1 VQVLLQDSEVGRAG
15 TKLGDVYEVL
25 SSDAGSQRDI
35 PLWAQKAGHELLGI
49 EKDGDVVKIRVRKA
63 R

>member
-1 VQVLLQDSEVGRAG
+1 
-15 TKLGDVYEVL
+15 LGDVYEVL